1 MRWPRL
7 RSLRSRLLAG
17 VVAVT
22 AIGLAAAAIVGV
34 TALQSYLHQRTDQ
47 QLKVALSAGQQMLG
61 SDGQLVSIPAEAGNC
76 SVAVIDAT
84 GKQLS
89 HAGAVQTLPT
99 PSVADLAR
107 YAAGGV
113 PVTVSAGEDFRIQVA
128 TLPGGRYLLVSEA
141 QSWSDAVVYRL
152 ILIELAVTLIALAL
166 AVALAIGV
174 SRFVLKPLDTMSATA
189 TRIADGELSHRVEL
203 AGAPTEVAVL
213 GQSMN
218 QMLGR
223 IEHAF
228 TQRQLAEDR
237 LRRFVADAGHELRT
251 PLTAITG
258 YAQLVRRGAL
268 SDPEQLDDAMR
279 RVEDET
285 HRMTSLVDELLLLAR
300 LDQGRPLDRV
310 ALDLGELV
318 TAAVQNARAADP
330 HRSLTLIIESGA
342 HPIVGDEHRLSQVL
356 GNLLA
361 NVRAHTPAGTAAEVR
376 VSREGYD
383 ELVDVI
389 DQGPG
394 IAPDQA
400 DKVFERFYRAD
411 SARHRVTG
419 TGEGSGLGLS
429 IVAAIVA
436 AHHGSATV
444 VPHRGGA
451 WLRVVIPAA
460 PSPTALGDGTTG
472 AGLRADSEVAP
483 MSFGG

>member
-1 MRWPRL
+1 MVAIAAQQAAGRRA
-7 RSLRSRLLAG
+7 RGHGDRTRGRGHRRGDGTAVLLD
-17 VVAVT
+17 
-22 AIGLAAAAIVGV
+22 
-34 TALQSYLHQRTDQ
+34 QRIDQ
-47 QLKVALSAGQQMLG
+47 QVKIAMSDSKRTLG
-61 SDGQLVSIPAEAGNC
+61 PDGQLMSIPAEAGSC
-76 SVAVIDAT
+76 SVAVIDSA
-84 GKQLS
+84 GNQLS

-99 PSVADLAR
+99 PPVADLAR
-107 YAAGGV
+107 YAAGGA
-113 PVTVSAGEDFRIQVA
+113 PVTVTAGEDYRIQVA
-128 TLPGGRYLLVSEA
+128 TLPGGRFLLVSEA
-141 QSWSDAVVYRL
+141 TAWSDAVVYRL
-152 ILIELAVTLIALAL
+152 ILIELAVTLTALAL
-166 AVALAIGV
+166 AVALAVGV

-251 PLTAITG
+251 PLTAIMG
-258 YAQLVRRGAL
+258 YAQLVRKGAL
-268 SDPEQLDDAMR
+268 TEPEQLDDAMR

-310 ALDLGELV
+310 ELDLAELV

-330 HRSLTLIIESGA
+330 HRSLTLIVEPGA
-342 HPIVGDEHRLSQVL
+342 HPVVGDEHRLSQVL

-376 VSREGYD
+376 VSRAGYD

-394 IAPDQA
+394 IAADQA

-411 SARHRVTG
+411 LGRHRVAG
-419 TGEGSGLGLS
+419 SGEGSGLGLS

-436 AHHGSATV
+436 AHQGSATV

-451 WLRVVIPAA
+451 WLRVMIPQAA
-460 PSPTALGDGTTG
+460 AAKFS
-472 AGLRADSEVAP
+472 ADSEVTP
-483 MSFGG
+483 MSFRG

>member
-1 MRWPRL
+1 
-7 RSLRSRLLAG
+7 
-17 VVAVT
+17 
-22 AIGLAAAAIVGV
+22 
-34 TALQSYLHQRTDQ
+34 
-47 QLKVALSAGQQMLG
+47 
-61 SDGQLVSIPAEAGNC
+61 
-76 SVAVIDAT
+76 
-84 GKQLS
+84 
-89 HAGAVQTLPT
+89 
-99 PSVADLAR
+99 
-107 YAAGGV
+107 V
-113 PVTVSAGEDFRIQVA
+113 PVTVTAGEDFRIQVA
-128 TLPGGRYLLVSEA
+128 ALPGGRYLLVSEA

-268 SDPEQLDDAMR
+268 SDPEELDDAMR
-279 RVEDET
+279 RVQDET

-300 LDQGRPLDRV
+300 LDQGRPLDRLP
-310 ALDLGELV
+310 LDLAELV
-318 TAAVQNARAADP
+318 TVAVQNARAADP
-330 HRSLTLIIESGA
+330 HRSLTLIIEPGA
-342 HPIVGDEHRLSQVL
+342 HPVVGDEHRLSQVL

-361 NVRAHTPAGTAAEVR
+361 NVRAHTLAGTAAEVR
-376 VSREGYD
+376 VSRDGYD
-383 ELVDVI
+383 EIVDVI

-411 SARHRVTG
+411 SARHRVAG

-436 AHHGSATV
+436 AHQGSATV

-451 WLRVVIPAA
+451 WLRVVIPTAPTAA
-460 PSPTALGDGTTG
+460 PVSEFS
-472 AGLRADSEVAP
+472 ADSEVTP